1 MVAQFLRL
9 KLQLL
14 RNIFRRSVWQVVGI
28 TVGLVYG
35 LGAAVV
41 VFMLLAGL
49 RSSDD
54 VTLVRDVLVVAGS
67 AVVAGFLIVPLVFGV
82 DDTMDPRRFALFG
95 LPDRT
100 LALGL
105 ALAAAIGVPALALA
119 IALAGTVV
127 TWSRGVPETLLALI
141 SGALAFATCL
151 LAARLTAGLGGLL
164 LETRRAREVGG
175 VIGVLL
181 VVMAAPVLVAL
192 STVDWASSGR
202 QTLGAIGGV
211 LSWTPLGAAF
221 AVPGDAAAGAWGAAV
236 LKLAIAGATVWLAWR
251 AWERLVAKMLVTPG
265 REAAPRSYHGLGWF
279 GRMPQGAT
287 GAIAAR
293 SITYW
298 FRDARYW
305 VSLVMVPVTPLL
317 VVLPLAIA
325 GVPMTYLGLIPVPL
339 VCLLLG
345 WSLHNDTAYDSTAV
359 WLHLASGVRG
369 VADRIGRLAPVLIAG
384 ILVIGLGSAVT
395 VFVLDDWRLLP
406 SARRCCSPDSASG
419 RSPRPGCP
427 TPSSSPATARSS
439 SPSPPAR
446 SPPSCSRSRCSARC
460 SSPPPRSS
468 SRASASSSIPPGMR
482 RRSPRASGSASWCS
496 SSACSWADGSSPAA
510 GRRSCRPPSAPERG
524 VESCA

>member
-1 MVAQFLRL
+1 MAAQFLRL
-9 KLQLL
+9 KLRLL
-14 RNIFRRSVWQVVGI
+14 RNIFRRSAWQVVGI

-41 VFMLLAGL
+41 VFALLAGL
-49 RSSDD
+49 RASDD
-54 VTLVRDVLVVAGS
+54 VELVRDALVVAGS
-67 AVVAGFLIVPLVFGV
+67 AVVVGFLLVPLIFGV

-95 LPDRT
+95 LPDRS

-105 ALAAAIGVPALALA
+105 ALAAIVGVPALVLA

-141 SGALAFATCL
+141 SAALAFATCL

-192 STVDWASSGR
+192 STVDWVSSGR
-202 QTLGAIGGV
+202 RALAAVGGV

-221 AVPGDAAAGAWGAAV
+221 SVPGDAAAGAWGPAV

-279 GRMPQGAT
+279 GRTPQGPT
-287 GAIAAR
+287 GAVAAR

-359 WLHLASGVRG
+359 WLHVASGVRG
-369 VADRIGRLAPVLIAG
+369 VADRVGRIVPVVIAG

-395 VFVLDDWRLLP
+395 VFILDDWRLLP
-406 SARRCCSPDSASG
+406 SLLGVSTALLLAGLGIGSVTSASLPYPVVKPG
-419 RSPRPGCP
+419 DSPFQQPQ
-427 TPSSSPATARSS
+427 SSGTITALVQSVAMLGALLVAAPAMVFAGLGILVD
-439 SPSPPAR
+439 PAWHG
-446 SPPSCSRSRCSARC
+446 
-460 SSPPPRSS
+460 
-468 SRASASSSIPPGMR
+468 ASL
-482 RRSPRASGSASWCS
+482 
-496 SSACSWADGSSPAA
+496 AA
-510 GRRSCRPPSAPERG
+510 GVGLGILVLVVGVLVGGRVFTRRGPEILQSAVR
-524 VESCA
+524 A

>member
-9 KLQLL
+9 KLRLL
-14 RNIFRRSVWQVVGI
+14 RNIFRRSAWQVVGI

-35 LGAAVV
+35 LGAAVAI
-41 VFMLLAGL
+41 FALLAGF
-49 RSSDD
+49 RASDD
-54 VTLVRDVLVVAGS
+54 VAFVRDALVVAGS
-67 AVVAGFLIVPLVFGV
+67 AVVVGFLLVPLVFGV
-82 DDTMDPRRFALFG
+82 DDTMDPRRFTLFG
-95 LPDRT
+95 VPDRT

-105 ALAAAIGVPALALA
+105 ALAAAVGVPALALA

-127 TWSRGVPETLLALI
+127 TWSRGVVETLLALI
-141 SGALAFATCL
+141 SAVLAFATCL
-151 LAARLTAGLGGLL
+151 LAARLTAGIGGLL

-192 STVDWASSGR
+192 ATVDWASSGR
-202 QTLGAIGGV
+202 EVLATIGGA

-221 AVPGDAAAGAWGAAV
+221 SVPGDAAAGAWGAAV
-236 LKLAIAGATVWLAWR
+236 LKLAIAAATVWFAWL

-279 GRMPQGAT
+279 GRMPNGAT

-305 VSLVMVPVTPLL
+305 VSLIMVPVTPIL
-317 VVLPLAIA
+317 VIVPLAIA
-325 GVPMTYLGLIPVPL
+325 GVPMGYLGLIPVPL
-339 VCLLLG
+339 ICLLLG

-359 WLHLASGVRG
+359 WLHVASGVRG
-369 VADRIGRLAPVLIAG
+369 VADRIGRLVPVLISG

-406 SARRCCSPDSASG
+406 SLLGVSTVLLLAGLGIGSITSAALPYPVVKPGDSPFQQPQSSGTVTALVQSFAMLGALLVAAPAIVFAALGILVDPSWHVASL
-419 RSPRPGCP
+419 
-427 TPSSSPATARSS
+427 
-439 SPSPPAR
+439 
-446 SPPSCSRSRCSARC
+446 
-460 SSPPPRSS
+460 
-468 SRASASSSIPPGMR
+468 
-482 RRSPRASGSASWCS
+482 
-496 SSACSWADGSSPAA
+496 AA
-510 GRRSCRPPSAPERG
+510 GVGLGLLMLVLGVLVGGRVFSRRGPEILQAAVR
-524 VESCA
+524 A

>member
-9 KLQLL
+9 KLRLL
-14 RNIFRRSVWQVVGI
+14 GNIFRRSPWQVVGI
-28 TVGLVYG
+28 TVGLIYG
-35 LGAAVV
+35 LGAAVA
-41 VFMLLAGL
+41 VFALLAGL
-49 RSSDD
+49 RTSDD
-54 VTLVRDVLVVAGS
+54 VALIRDALVVGGA
-67 AVVAGFLIVPLVFGV
+67 AVVAGFLLVPLVFGV

-119 IALAGTVV
+119 IGLAGSVV
-127 TWSRGVPETLLALI
+127 TWSRGVLETLLAI
-141 SGALAFATCL
+141 VAAALAFATCL

-181 VVMAAPVLVAL
+181 IVMAAPVVVAL
-192 STVDWASSGR
+192 STVDWASGGR
-202 QTLGAIGGV
+202 QALAAIGGV

-221 AVPGDAAAGAWGAAV
+221 AVPGDAAAGDWGAAV

-287 GAIAAR
+287 GSIAAR

-305 VSLVMVPVTPLL
+305 VSLIMVPVTPLL

-339 VCLLLG
+339 ICLLLG

-359 WLHLASGVRG
+359 WLHVASGVRG
-369 VADRIGRLAPVLIAG
+369 VADRIGRLVPVLIAG
-384 ILVIGLGSAVT
+384 ILVIGLGSALT

-406 SARRCCSPDSASG
+406 SLLGVSTALLLAGLGIGSITSAGLPYPVVKPGDSPFQQPQSSGTVTALVQSIAMLGALLVAAPAIVFAGFGIFVDPAWHAASL
-419 RSPRPGCP
+419 
-427 TPSSSPATARSS
+427 
-439 SPSPPAR
+439 
-446 SPPSCSRSRCSARC
+446 
-460 SSPPPRSS
+460 
-468 SRASASSSIPPGMR
+468 
-482 RRSPRASGSASWCS
+482 
-496 SSACSWADGSSPAA
+496 AA
-510 GRRSCRPPSAPERG
+510 GVGLGLLVLVVGVLVGGRVFSRRGPEILQAAVR
-524 VESCA
+524 A

>member
-9 KLQLL
+9 KLRLL
-14 RNIFRRSVWQVVGI
+14 RNIFRRSAWQVVGI

-35 LGAAVV
+35 LGAAVA
-41 VFMLLAGL
+41 VFALLAGL
-49 RSSDD
+49 RGSDD
-54 VTLVRDVLVVAGS
+54 VAFVRDALVVAGS
-67 AVVAGFLIVPLVFGV
+67 AVVVGFLLVPLVFGV

-95 LPDRT
+95 VPDRT

-119 IALAGTVV
+119 IALAGSVV
-127 TWSRGVPETLLALI
+127 TWSRGVVETLLALI
-141 SGALAFATCL
+141 SAALAFATCL
-151 LAARLTAGLGGLL
+151 LAARLTAGIGGLL

-192 STVDWASSGR
+192 ATVDWASSGR
-202 QTLGAIGGV
+202 DVLAAIGAA

-221 AVPGDAAAGAWGAAV
+221 SVPGDAAAGAWGAAV
-236 LKLAIAGATVWLAWR
+236 LKLAIAAATVWFAWLG
-251 AWERLVAKMLVTPG
+251 WERLVAKMLVTPG

-279 GRMPQGAT
+279 GRMPNGAT

-305 VSLVMVPVTPLL
+305 VSLVMVPVTPIL
-317 VVLPLAIA
+317 VIVPLAIA
-325 GVPMTYLGLIPVPL
+325 GVPMGYLGLIPVPL
-339 VCLLLG
+339 ICLLLG

-359 WLHLASGVRG
+359 WLHVASGVRG
-369 VADRIGRLAPVLIAG
+369 VADRIGRLVPVLISG

-406 SARRCCSPDSASG
+406 SLLGVSTVLLLAGLGIGSITSAALPYPVVKPGDSPFQQPQSSGTVTALVQSFAMLGALVVAAPAIVFAALGILVDPGWHLASL
-419 RSPRPGCP
+419 
-427 TPSSSPATARSS
+427 
-439 SPSPPAR
+439 
-446 SPPSCSRSRCSARC
+446 
-460 SSPPPRSS
+460 
-468 SRASASSSIPPGMR
+468 
-482 RRSPRASGSASWCS
+482 
-496 SSACSWADGSSPAA
+496 AA
-510 GRRSCRPPSAPERG
+510 GVGLGLLVLALGVLVGGRVFGRRGPEILQAAVR
-524 VESCA
+524 A